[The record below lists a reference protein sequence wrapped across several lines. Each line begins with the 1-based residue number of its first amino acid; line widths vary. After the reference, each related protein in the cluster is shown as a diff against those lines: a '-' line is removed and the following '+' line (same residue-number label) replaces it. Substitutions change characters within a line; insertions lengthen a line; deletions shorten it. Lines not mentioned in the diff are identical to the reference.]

1 MSVPVQTQPAESAIV
16 QAARLYARHGLAL
29 GKDLENYARAGY
41 LFATP
46 DRLLLARP
54 INLDRG
60 LDEWLPPGEGN
71 AWYVR
76 LAVGRGCLDWFL
88 EQAPHRKPYI
98 AWSRGFRPC
107 RAAELK
113 IFDTATLERRIKS
126 WARPE

>member
-1 MSVPVQTQPAESAIV
+1 M
-16 QAARLYARHGLAL
+16 YAQHGLSLAA
-29 GKDLENYARAGY
+29 DLENYARAGF

-54 INLDRG
+54 IDLDRG
-60 LDEWLPPGEGN
+60 LDEWLPPEAGN

-88 EQAPHRKPYI
+88 AQAPHRKPYI
-98 AWSRGFRPC
+98 AWSRGFRRC
-107 RAAELK
+107 RAAELR
-113 IFDTATLERRIKS
+113 IFATSTLERRIKS